1 MVLFC
6 VGEDGAE
13 ADSAAQQQQQ
23 QRQQNTVQDGGMDG
37 RKSGAGH
44 RVADLWDGW

>member
-1 MVLFC
+1 
-6 VGEDGAE
+6 
-13 ADSAAQQQQQ
+13 
-23 QRQQNTVQDGGMDG
+23 VQDGGMDG